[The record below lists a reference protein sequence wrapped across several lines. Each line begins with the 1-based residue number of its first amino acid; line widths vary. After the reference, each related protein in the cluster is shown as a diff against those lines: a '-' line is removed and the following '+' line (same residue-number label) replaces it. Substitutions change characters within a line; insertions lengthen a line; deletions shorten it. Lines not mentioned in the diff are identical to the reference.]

1 MDLSHWLREID
12 MGQYEDAFRKNDIDV
27 AILPSLTASD
37 LRELGVASVGHRRRI
52 LDAIAA
58 FEGEAVADDGAAVA
72 VTDQFSDHG
81 PERRPLTV
89 LFADLT
95 GSTSLSAAL
104 DPEEMGALLKSYQNA
119 VAGEVARYG
128 GHIAKFMGDGVLAYF
143 GWPQADEDVAERAA
157 RAGLAI
163 VRAVADLPVPRHPLQ
178 ARVGVATGLVV
189 VGELVGSG
197 AAREELVVGETPNL
211 AARLQDIA
219 APGQVVIAPATRALL
234 GQALT
239 LRALPEVAL
248 KGFAAPVTPYE
259 VVGEADGLSRFHAK
273 RGRLLLPLIGREGE
287 RTALINAWAEAD
299 AGRGSGWLVVGPPG
313 IGKSRLI
320 EEIVADALKG
330 TDEPMALQCSPFH
343 GDTAFYPVSRLVT
356 ALADLDTAKITT
368 DQQGRIARAM
378 ATFGH
383 DPEQAPVLAWILDTG
398 ADAAGR
404 GDQDARRAA
413 MKALIGFVHRI
424 AQDLPLLLIVEDV
437 HWSDPTTLELLGRLL
452 PTLVDHRILLL
463 LTSRPELPE
472 RLAGD
477 ARLNRLVLNRL
488 DIASAERIASGIAGD
503 FSLPAPLL
511 AEIARRADG
520 VPLFVEELTKT
531 MLEASARDDKGG
543 PPDGVRRGEALVI
556 PATLHDSLLSRLD
569 RLGPVK
575 TVAQIASV
583 IGRNFRHDL
592 LRALTGLD
600 EARLEAALER
610 LVAAELIYPA
620 AGGRPQRGA
629 PNQAFDFK
637 HALVRDAA
645 YESLLKSTR
654 RDLHARLYGLLVD
667 DPATPAAVTARH
679 AEAGEL
685 PREAMAAWERAG
697 STALARPAYAEATAG
712 FTAAIR
718 VCQSLGDTD
727 EMLRQELRLTNRLG
741 LAQMGA
747 LGYQAGAVGESFQ
760 RALSLAEQIGDPNL
774 VFPAVF
780 GLCTHRYTAGQP
792 FAAFGR
798 LVAQAYDL
806 LATLDDKSRRLNA
819 PRVLA
824 LQTVRLFHAA
834 RYEAAIERVD
844 RVHAVYDSD
853 LTGALVQRYGED
865 SRITA
870 TGYQAWAFSFL
881 GRTDAARAAVAQAVD
896 WARELDHAASLCMA
910 LLNGSAR
917 NALWLRD
924 LETVMNASAEA
935 LNLARR
941 HSLPLWQAYA
951 QLQLGL
957 AVAQIG
963 KAAEVAML
971 AEGLERFLASGV
983 RVLETPNLTVLAEAQ
998 MRLGDLAAAGKTLA
1012 AARTA
1017 IARSEDLPFAADLA
1031 RAEARLALA
1040 DGADK
1045 AQARMLLRSALDQA
1059 QAQGAL
1065 LPALRVATDLARLLA
1080 EGGAP
1085 DRARTLLAPAIAA
1098 LPATEGPLADLA
1110 AARTL
1115 ADTLS

>member
-1 MDLSHWLREID
+1 MDISHWLRGID
-12 MGQYEDAFRKNDIDV
+12 MGQYEVAFHSNHIDL
-27 AILPSLTASD
+27 AILPKLTSAD
-37 LRELGVASVGHRRRI
+37 LQEIGVASVGHRRRI

-58 FEGEAVADDGAAVA
+58 IEADAVSDEGAVAPDA
-72 VTDQFSDHG
+72 DHG

-95 GSTSLSAAL
+95 GSTRLSTAL

-119 VAGEVARYG
+119 VAGEVARLG

-143 GWPQADEDVAERAA
+143 GWPQSDEDVAERAA

-163 VRAVADLPVPRHPLQ
+163 VRAVASLPAPREPLQ

-211 AARLQDIA
+211 AARLQGIA
-219 APGQVVIAPATRALL
+219 NPGQVVIAPATRALL
-234 GQALT
+234 GQSLV
-239 LRALPEVAL
+239 LRALPEVIL
-248 KGFAAPVTPYE
+248 KGFATPVTPYE
-259 VVGEADGLSRFHAK
+259 VAGEAGGLSRFHAK
-273 RGRLLLPLIGREGE
+273 RGRAMLPLIGREAE
-287 RTALINAWAEAD
+287 RTALLNAWAEAD
-299 AGRGSGWLVVGPPG
+299 AGRGTGWLVVGPPG

-320 EEIVADALKG
+320 EAIVADALRG
-330 TDEPMALQCSPFH
+330 ADEPMALQCSPFH
-343 GDTAFYPVSRLVT
+343 GDTAFYPVTRLVT
-356 ALADLDTAKITT
+356 GLADLDSTGTAT

-378 ATFGH
+378 ASFGH

-413 MKALIGFVHRI
+413 MKALIGFIHRI
-424 AQDLPLLLIVEDV
+424 ARDLPLLLIVEDV
-437 HWSDPTTLELLGRLL
+437 HWSDPTTLELIGRLL

-463 LTSRPELPE
+463 MTSRPELPE

-477 ARLNRLVLNRL
+477 ARLNRLVLERL
-488 DIASAERIASGIAGD
+488 DITSAERIASGIAGD
-503 FSLPAPLL
+503 LSLPAPLL
-511 AEIARRADG
+511 AEIVRRADG

-531 MLEASARDDKGG
+531 MLEASARNENGMAPG
-543 PPDGVRRGEALVI
+543 EVRQGEALVI

-569 RLGPVK
+569 RLGSVK
-575 TVAQIASV
+575 TVAQTASV
-583 IGRNFRHDL
+583 IGRNFRRDL
-592 LRALTGLD
+592 LRVLTGLD
-600 EARLEAALER
+600 DAGLDAALDQ
-610 LVAAELIYPA
+610 LVEAELIYPA
-620 AGGRPQRGA
+620 GGSGPQRGA
-629 PNQAFDFK
+629 PAQAFDFK

-654 RDLHARLYGLLVD
+654 RDLHARLFGLLCD
-667 DPATPAAVTARH
+667 DLATPAAVTARH

-685 PREAMAAWERAG
+685 PLDAMAAWERAG
-697 STALARPAYAEATAG
+697 SAALARPAYSEATAG

-718 VCQSLGDTD
+718 VCQGLGDTE

-747 LGYQAGAVGESFQ
+747 LGYQAEPVGESFQ
-760 RALSLAEQIGDPNL
+760 RALSLAERIGDPNL

-798 LVAQAYDL
+798 LVAQAHDL
-806 LATLDDKSRRLNA
+806 LAPLDDKSRRLNA

-824 LQTVRLFHAA
+824 LQTVEQFHAA
-834 RYEAAIERVD
+834 RFEAAIERVD

-853 LTGALVQRYGED
+853 LMGALVYRYGED
-865 SRITA
+865 SRVTA
-870 TGYQAWAFSFL
+870 TGYKAWALSFL
-881 GRTDAARAAVAQAVD
+881 GRTDEAQAAVAQAVS

-910 LLNGSAR
+910 LLNGAAR

-924 LETVMNASAEA
+924 LDTVMAASAEA

-941 HSLPLWQAYA
+941 QSLPLWQGYA

-971 AEGLERFLASGV
+971 AEGLERFLGSGV
-983 RVLETPNLTVLAEAQ
+983 RVLETPNLTMLAEAQ
-998 MRLGDLAAAGKTLA
+998 MRLGDLAAARKTLA

-1017 IARSEDLPFAADLA
+1017 IARSEDLPFAPDLA
-1031 RAEARLALA
+1031 RAEAKLALA
-1040 DGADK
+1040 DGADS
-1045 AQARMLLRSALDQA
+1045 AQAQQLLRYALDQA
-1059 QAQGAL
+1059 QTQHAM

-1085 DRARTLLAPAIAA
+1085 ETARTILSSSVAA
-1098 LPATEGPLADLA
+1098 FATTEGPLADLA
-1110 AARTL
+1110 AARAL

>member
-1 MDLSHWLREID
+1 MDISHWLRGLD
-12 MGQYEDAFRKNDIDV
+12 MRQYEAAFRNNDIDM
-27 AILPSLTASD
+27 AILPSLTSAD
-37 LRELGVASVGHRRRI
+37 LQELGVASVGHRRRI

-58 FEGEAVADDGAAVA
+58 IKAEAVPDEGAAPPA
-72 VTDQFSDHG
+72 ADHA

-95 GSTSLSAAL
+95 DSTSLSATL

-119 VAGEVARYG
+119 VAGEVARFG

-143 GWPQADEDVAERAA
+143 GWPKADEDVAERAA

-163 VRAVADLPVPRHPLQ
+163 VRVVADLPAPRQPLQ
-178 ARVGVATGLVV
+178 ARVGIATGLVV

-197 AAREELVVGETPNL
+197 AAREEMVVGETPNL
-211 AARLQDIA
+211 AARLQDA
-219 APGQVVIAPATRALL
+219 AADGQVVIAPETRALL
-234 GQALT
+234 GQALI
-239 LRALPEVAL
+239 LRALPEVML
-248 KGFAAPVTPYE
+248 KGFAAPVAPYE

-273 RGRLLLPLIGREGE
+273 RGRVLLPLIGREAE
-287 RTALINAWAEAD
+287 RAVLLDAWAEAD

-320 EEIVADALKG
+320 ETIVADALQG
-330 TDEPMALQCSPFH
+330 ADEPMALQCSPFH
-343 GDTAFYPVSRLVT
+343 GDTAFYPVTRLVT
-356 ALADLDTAKITT
+356 VLAGLDASATAT
-368 DQQGRIARAM
+368 DQQSRIAEAM
-378 ATFGH
+378 TSFGH

-398 ADAAGR
+398 ADAAGS

-413 MKALIGFVHRI
+413 MKALMGLVHRI
-424 AQDLPLLLIVEDV
+424 ALDLPLLLIVEDV
-437 HWSDPTTLELLGRLL
+437 HWSDPTTLELIGRLL
-452 PTLVDHRILLL
+452 PTLADHRILLL
-463 LTSRPELPE
+463 LTSRPELPG

-477 ARLNRLVLNRL
+477 TRLSRLVLERL
-488 DIASAERIASGIAGD
+488 DFASAERIASGVAGD
-503 FSLPAPLL
+503 VSLPRPLL

-531 MLEASARDDKGG
+531 MLEAGARADQGAAPGELRHD
-543 PPDGVRRGEALVI
+543 EALVI

-575 TVAQIASV
+575 TVAQTASV
-583 IGRNFRHDL
+583 IGRNFRLDL

-600 EARLEAALER
+600 EAGLKAALER
-610 LVAAELIYPA
+610 LIAAELIYPA
-620 AGGRPQRGA
+620 PGDGPQRGA
-629 PNQAFDFK
+629 PAQAFDFK

-654 RDLHARLYGLLVD
+654 RDLHARLYRLLAD
-667 DPATPAAVTARH
+667 DPATPAAVSARH
-679 AEAGEL
+679 AEAGDL

-697 STALARPAYAEATAG
+697 SAALARPAYAEATTA

-718 VCQSLGDTD
+718 VCQGLGETP

-747 LGYQAGAVGESFQ
+747 LGYQAEPVGESFQ
-760 RALSLAEQIGDPNL
+760 RALAVAERVGDPNL

-792 FAAFGR
+792 FTAFGR
-798 LVAQAYDL
+798 LVRQAHDL

-824 LQTVRLFHAA
+824 LQTVEQFHAA
-834 RYEAAIERVD
+834 RFEAALGRAE
-844 RVHAVYDSD
+844 RVHAVYDTD

-870 TGYQAWAFSFL
+870 TGYQAWALSFL
-881 GRTDAARAAVAQAVD
+881 GRTDAARAAVAQAVA

-910 LLNGSAR
+910 LLNGAAR

-924 LETVMNASAEA
+924 FDTVMSASAEA
-935 LNLARR
+935 LNVARR
-941 HSLPLWQAYA
+941 QSLPLWQAYA

-957 AVAQIG
+957 ALAQFG

-971 AEGLERFLASGV
+971 AEGLEQFLGSGV
-983 RVLETPNLTVLAEAQ
+983 RVLETPNLTLLAEAQ
-998 MRLGDLAAAGKTLA
+998 MRLGDLVAAHKTLA

-1017 IARSEDLPFAADLA
+1017 IARSDDLPFAPDLA

-1040 DGADK
+1040 DGADR
-1045 AQARMLLRSALDQA
+1045 AQAEALLRGALDTA

-1065 LPALRVATDLARLLA
+1065 LPALRAATDLARLLA
-1080 EGGAP
+1080 EGGEP
-1085 DRARTLLAPAIAA
+1085 DRSRELLAPALAA
-1098 LPATEGPLADLA
+1098 LPATAAPLADLA
-1110 AARTL
+1110 TARALANTL
-1115 ADTLS
+1115 D

>member
-1 MDLSHWLREID
+1 MTDISQWLRGID
-12 MGQYEDAFRKNDIDV
+12 MGRYEDAFRQNDIDL
-27 AILPSLTASD
+27 AILRSLNSAD
-37 LRELGVASVGHRRRI
+37 LREIGVESVGHRRRI

-58 FEGEAVADDGAAVA
+58 LGTDAVRDDADAAPVADN
-72 VTDQFSDHG
+72 G

-119 VAGEVARYG
+119 VAGEVARFG

-163 VRAVADLPVPRHPLQ
+163 VRAVADLPTPGQPLQ
-178 ARVGVATGLVV
+178 ARVGIATGLVV

-211 AARLQDIA
+211 ASRLQDIA
-219 APGQVVIAPATRALL
+219 IPGQVVIAPTTRARL
-234 GQALT
+234 GQSLQ

-248 KGFAAPVTPYE
+248 KGFVAPVMPFE
-259 VVGEADGLSRFHAK
+259 VVGDADELSRFHAK
-273 RGRLLLPLIGREGE
+273 RGRALLPLIGREAE
-287 RTALINAWAEAD
+287 RMALLDAWAEAD

-320 EEIVADALKG
+320 ETIVAEALQG
-330 TDEPMALQCSPFH
+330 RDEPMALQCSPFH
-343 GDTAFYPVSRLVT
+343 GDTAFYPVARLVT
-356 ALADLDTAKITT
+356 VLAGLDAVETARA
-368 DQQGRIARAM
+368 QQGRIARAM
-378 ATFGH
+378 ASFGH

-404 GDQDARRAA
+404 GDQDARRMA
-413 MKALIGFVHRI
+413 MKALIGLVHRI
-424 AQDLPLLLIVEDV
+424 ALDLPLLLIVEDV
-437 HWSDPTTLELLGRLL
+437 HWSDPTTLELIGRLL
-452 PTLVDHRILLL
+452 PTLGDHRILML

-477 ARLNRLVLNRL
+477 ASLNRLALERL
-488 DIASAERIASGIAGD
+488 DIASAERIAGGVAGD
-503 FSLPAPLL
+503 ASLPAPLL

-531 MLEASARDDKGG
+531 MLEAGARADQGAG
-543 PPDGVRRGEALVI
+543 AGQAGQGEALVI

-575 TVAQIASV
+575 IVAQTASV
-583 IGRNFRHDL
+583 IGRNFRRDL
-592 LRALTGLD
+592 LLALSGLD
-600 EARLEAALER
+600 EAGLEAALAR
-610 LVAAELIYPA
+610 LIAAELIYPA
-620 AGGRPQRGA
+620 PGDGLQQGSAAQT
-629 PNQAFDFK
+629 FDFK

-645 YESLLKSTR
+645 YESLLKKTR
-654 RDLHARLYGLLVD
+654 RDLHARLYGLLGA
-667 DPATPAAVTARH
+667 DPAAPAAVVARH

-685 PREAMAAWERAG
+685 QHEAMAAWERAG
-697 STALARPAYAEATAG
+697 SAALARPAYAEATAA
-712 FTAAIR
+712 FTAAVR
-718 VCQSLGDTD
+718 VCRGLGDTD
-727 EMLRQELRLTNRLG
+727 EILRQELRLTNRLG

-747 LGYQAGAVGESFQ
+747 LGYQAEPVGESFQ
-760 RALSLAEQIGDPNL
+760 RALALAERIGDHNL

-792 FAAFGR
+792 FASFGR
-798 LVAQAYDL
+798 LVRQAHDL

-824 LQTVRLFHAA
+824 LQTVEQFHAA
-834 RYEAAIERVD
+834 RFEAALERAEQ
-844 RVHAVYDSD
+844 VHAVYDTD

-870 TGYQAWAFSFL
+870 AGYQAWALSFL

-896 WARELDHAASLCMA
+896 WAREIDHAASLCMA
-910 LLNGSAR
+910 LLNGAAR

-924 LETVMNASAEA
+924 LDTVMAASAEA

-941 HSLPLWQAYA
+941 QSLPLWQGYA

-971 AEGLERFLASGV
+971 AEGLERFLGSGV
-983 RVLETPNLTVLAEAQ
+983 RVLETANLTLLAEAQ
-998 MRLGDLAAAGKTLA
+998 MRLGDPEAARKTLA
-1012 AARTA
+1012 AARKA
-1017 IARSEDLPFAADLA
+1017 IARSEDLPFAPDLA

-1040 DGADK
+1040 DGADR
-1045 AQARMLLRSALDQA
+1045 AQAEALLRGALDTA

-1065 LPALRVATDLARLLA
+1065 LPALRAATDLARLLA

-1085 DRARTLLAPAIAA
+1085 DRARMLLVPCIAA
-1098 LPATEGPLADLA
+1098 LPPTEGPLADLT
-1110 AARTL
+1110 AARAL
-1115 ADTLS
+1115 ADTLN